1 MMLSYT
7 LWIQFRGQRMG
18 LVWQT
23 EVGTGEVEG
32 DTDSVLVQ
40 DGRIISVGSATEF
53 AAVAQQFDLE
63 LEEGTEELQNL
74 DELER
79 LLELPVSDDICDKL
93 LNAWNLFGDIARS
106 VGASLED
113 SGPKTSKCCD
123 KLFYGTNLESIT
135 PAGEHYSPDFTD
147 EERLLIAEVFNRG
160 RTILA
165 AYVEKSEPPVKDD
178 RRE

>member
-1 MMLSYT
+1 MTFSYT
-7 LWIQFRGQRMG
+7 LWIQFRGQRIG

-23 EVGTGEVEG
+23 EVGTSEVEG
-32 DTDSVLVQ
+32 DTDCVLVQ
-40 DGRIISVGSATEF
+40 DGRIISVSTAVEY

-63 LEEGTEELQNL
+63 LEDGTEELHNL

-79 LLELPVSDDICDKL
+79 LLELPVSDEICDKL

-113 SGPKTSKCCD
+113 SGPETFKCYD
-123 KLFYGTNLESIT
+123 KLFYGTNLERIT

-160 RTILA
+160 RTILSA
-165 AYVEKSEPPVKDD
+165 
-178 RRE
+178 RI